1 MKNALCLAA
10 LFVIIMFVS
19 GCLTT
24 NWHHNRR
31 HFEAVR
37 EDLRIVHQQF
47 DEVFLHLK
55 EDPTEKYRNPPY
67 DDAEFEQ

>member
-1 MKNALCLAA
+1 MKKAVILVALL
-10 LFVIIMFVS
+10 LIVNFVAV

-31 HFEAVR
+31 HFEQVR
-37 EDLRIVHQQF
+37 EDLRLVHQQF

-55 EDPTEKYRNPPY
+55 EDPTENYLNSPY
-67 DDAEFEQ
+67 DESDF

>member
-31 HFEAVR
+31 HFVQVR
-37 EDLRIVHQQF
+37 EQVRHMHKEFDRIFLDL
-47 DEVFLHLK
+47 EP
-55 EDPTEKYRNPPY
+55 DPSER
-67 DDAEFEQ
+67 